1 MSGLKHVVW
10 TSTRAYEKKYAY
22 SLGDGKPLP
31 DELNTNEAKKFID
44 KIADY
49 GVEHFFI
56 CGAEASGEPL
66 MRKDFSELIQYVADS
81 GIEPY
86 VKISGWLMNKNMAE
100 KLAKYN
106 CKMIVTIAGL
116 KEVDDFLRGEG
127 ANETSMRA
135 AKLCAQE
142 GNLFTIS
149 VVNTKYVVDQ
159 IPELVKL
166 SMDIGSHGFS
176 LASLIPQP
184 IGIEEQLEKLGPLEP
199 TPAQRE
205 KQLNIIY
212 DLSKEV
218 GNELKLLPYE
228 MFYNRLLKQKDPSI
242 ELSSR
247 CSVCHNL
254 ESNEWLE
261 VLDNGKAYGCSTLD
275 LLFGD
280 VKTDSFE
287 EIMNRIRNDDTVKKL
302 ADAKN
307 IEGKCGYCEFNPIC
321 GGCRARAYI
330 FSGNMFSYD
339 PACPY
344 IPRKK

>member
-1 MSGLKHVVW
+1 MTG
-10 TSTRAYEKKYAY
+10 TRSYDKEYVY

-31 DELNTNEAKKFID
+31 DELNTEEAKKFID

-56 CGAEASGEPL
+56 CGAEACGEPL
-66 MRKDFSELIQYVADS
+66 MRKDFSELIQYVSDK
-81 GIEPY
+81 GMEPY
-86 VKISGWLMNKNMAE
+86 VKISGHLINENIAR
-100 KLAKYN
+100 KLADYN

-116 KEVDDFLRGEG
+116 KKVDDFLRGEG
-127 ANETSMRA
+127 AHEASMNA
-135 AKLCAQE
+135 ARLCAKE

-166 SMDIGSHGFS
+166 SMDVGSEGFS

-184 IGIEEQLEKLGPLEP
+184 IGVKEQLEKLGPLEP
-199 TPAQRE
+199 TPIERE
-205 KQLNIIY
+205 KELNIIY
-212 DLSKEV
+212 NLSKEL
-218 GNELKLLPYE
+218 GNQIRLLPYE
-228 MFYNRLLKQKDPSI
+228 MFYNRVLKQKDPSI

-261 VLDNGKAYGCSTLD
+261 VLDNGDAYGCSTLN
-275 LLFGD
+275 LLFGNIKRD
-280 VKTDSFE
+280 SLDQIMDKSRTDE
-287 EIMNRIRNDDTVKKL
+287 TVKKL
-302 ADAKN
+302 ANSKN
-307 IEGKCGYCEFNPIC
+307 IKGKCGYCEFNPIC

-330 FSGNMFSYD
+330 FSGDMFAYD

-344 IPRKK
+344 NPKNTM